1 MELAITVGDVTV
13 RVEGL
18 DLDKDDIVKLL
29 RAAARIAKTLPTD
42 EEPEPERNLLG
53 FTAHLERA
61 EPYQEQDLSW
71 YFED

>member
-1 MELAITVGDVTV
+1 MELAIAVGDVTV

-18 DLDKDDIVKLL
+18 DLDKHDIVKLL
-29 RAAARIAKTLPTD
+29 RVAARIAKTLPT
-42 EEPEPERNLLG
+42 EEPEPERSLLG

-61 EPYQEQDLSW
+61 DPYQEQDLSW